1 MKQILIRPLVTE
13 KITKQQEKLG
23 QYGFIVDTSAN
34 KIEIKEAVE
43 KMFSVSVQGVSTMIM
58 PKKSKQR
65 FTKTS
70 ILTGS
75 KPKYKKA
82 IVTLAKGESIDF
94 FAI

>member
-65 FTKTS
+65 FTKTN